1 MLMKP
6 IKQPNSKQPNKF
18 QAFANK
24 LGPLVYNGLIK
35 RGYTKRSTYDNVMSQ
50 LAFESTYGT
59 SPLALR
65 AHNYGGYGYNGKD
78 YNVYKDDAAFI
89 DAYLNDMAGKYKK
102 ALNADTVAD
111 YAKELKRI
119 GYFEAPLDQY
129 TKNLIGMQS
138 VRKAAAVHYGQPI
151 VQQKPALAAVQ
162 LPKNFVP
169 QETAQ
174 TIEESAQNAFKQPVL
189 PPVGRGPEP
198 EVEVPQEQSSP
209 FIFQHSIDLPP
220 IEQTMGAL
228 LNDQPLVNT
237 PGFKNGKDSEYYSYM
252 DKLAQRMSKEWN
264 MSEDEALTQML
275 NDNTY
280 NYKAFYDNNKKM
292 AIKSLSD
299 PSGTHFNDVGKTMYH
314 PTFSNESIYSGK
326 VSDYNPLGLIG
337 GQWVGYNKYIPSADQ
352 LNRYFNYNRTRSYMN
367 NNGDRG
373 VKIVMPKHKKVN
385 LPGYKGGKD
394 DESLRYFARG
404 AQNAG
409 LVGQDQSG
417 NNYNVDWDTVQRRGN
432 KIYAVVSNGKNKG
445 LSDIT
450 QATTNIGQYESPFI
464 LDDVLVTAPK
474 LQKSTSKQKEIDTS
488 NIQPR
493 MLQNTSSPT
502 YAKDQAKAK
511 TGDIDK
517 VVLGTLGLGL
527 APIAAQAAP
536 AALAPGGAFWS
547 NPMTQGI
554 AASSLGAQAV
564 NTASNAIMHKDWST
578 AMSDAIQNS
587 TGYRP
592 SEYITEFTNPG
603 TWLGMGGAKL
613 DISGNPIQQIKD
625 IYQLGKAAS
634 DYPVRYIQNKIN
646 LNKIGNKLIQRID
659 NTNLPNEI
667 INDASKQYSTESKD
681 VLYDTILNM
690 PNYSGTDGKFNTNYT
705 QAPKLSRPI
714 TDRQVQAFN
723 GDFDLIDKDGNINMR
738 AAVRL
743 NRKLKDNG
751 IFYKRKFNKDTII
764 DDFKKAYEMSKQF
777 PIPDDSTRKQFVEAS
792 VIGSLFGVNKHNN
805 INIDL
810 PKDDFK
816 YIFNNEFDN
825 NVIEAAFQENGLGI
839 INKSP
844 LERAVYLTRNADSDY
859 NSTIFKYPFLHY
871 PSKDGIK
878 PLNVSD
884 DIPLRQQ
891 LRDYIN
897 PYLRT
902 NGMDPIPLD
911 SDYNTASKILDD
923 RINQR
928 SRFLRGVMDYKGNV
942 RVKDE
947 YYHLLD
953 DNVNSEYGDNSVK
966 SRLEYAATHIPTVAT
981 NGGRVGLYEEFSNPK
996 NGASDK
1002 VNDGLYIS
1010 SSKNIADNFSAPR
1023 RFDPD
1028 DSAIFTLQI
1037 PTSHRDEP
1045 NLIKRLALSDFD
1057 VYNNNSQYGGGS
1069 IGVKNM
1075 YYDPFRLQTGKSLDS
1090 VLKQKAKEIGIPLV
1104 QRNEEIFDFDLN
1116 PELGYFTKGHYN
1128 QVKPLIDADNILKD
1142 KGINFRIL
1150 SDKFYNDKGLS
1161 VQNYKSRKAL
1171 AEDID
1176 YVNKLVDDLHY
1187 VDPFTKK
1194 TVRLESYDD
1203 SRFIGILNQFITSK
1217 DNSIRKFGFM
1227 IRDAILKKD
1236 FDKYEQLI
1244 SSKKMFDSIIN
1255 EKLKTLKTTYK
1266 VSDQIKR
1273 FKKDPAVLKQIMD
1286 EYGAIPRYQM
1296 DGFGEHDLFLNNGKT
1311 SAKSK
1316 IASEGYLLGKRGEK
1330 VVDVEDVQYIHK
1342 GISRRE
1348 IQQRNNGNI
1357 DRQDQTENLS
1367 MKNLRNV
1374 ILPVL
1379 GLGALKKKNKK

>member
-6 IKQPNSKQPNKF
+6 IKQPSSKQPNKF

-78 YNVYKDDAAFI
+78 YNVYKNDAAFI

-129 TKNLIGMQS
+129 TKNLAGMQS

-151 VQQKPALAAVQ
+151 VQQKPALMAVQ
-162 LPKNFVP
+162 QPKTFIP

-174 TIEESAQNAFKQPVL
+174 AIEESAQNAFKQPVL
-189 PPVGRGPEP
+189 PPVGRGPQP
-198 EVEVPQEQSSP
+198 QVEVPQQQGSP
-209 FIFQHSIDLPP
+209 FIFEHSIDLPP
-220 IEQTMGAL
+220 IEQTMGAV
-228 LNDQPLVNT
+228 LNDQP
-237 PGFKNGKDSEYYSYM
+237 M
-252 DKLAQRMSKEWN
+252 
-264 MSEDEALTQML
+264 
-275 NDNTY
+275 
-280 NYKAFYDNNKKM
+280 
-292 AIKSLSD
+292 
-299 PSGTHFNDVGKTMYH
+299 
-314 PTFSNESIYSGK
+314 
-326 VSDYNPLGLIG
+326 
-337 GQWVGYNKYIPSADQ
+337 
-352 LNRYFNYNRTRSYMN
+352 
-367 NNGDRG
+367 
-373 VKIVMPKHKKVN
+373 VN

-394 DESLRYFARG
+394 DESLRYFAKG
-404 AQNAG
+404 AKNAG
-409 LVGQDQSG
+409 FIGQDQSG

-450 QATTNIGQYESPFI
+450 QATTDVGQYESPFI
-464 LDDVLVTAPK
+464 LDDVLVTAPR
-474 LQKSTSKQKEIDTS
+474 LQKNTSKPKGIDTS
-488 NIQPR
+488 NVQPR

-517 VVLGTLGLGL
+517 VMLGTLGLGL

-536 AALAPGGAFWS
+536 AVLAPGGAFWS
-547 NPMTQGI
+547 SPITQGI

-564 NTASNAIMHKDWST
+564 NTASNVVMHKDWST

-603 TWLGMGGAKL
+603 AWLGMGGAKL
-613 DISGNPIQQIKD
+613 NISGNPIQQIKD
-625 IYQLGKAAS
+625 IYNLGKAAS
-634 DYPVRYIQNKIN
+634 NYTGRYVQNKIN
-646 LNKIGNKLIQRID
+646 LNKVGNKLMQNID
-659 NTNLPNEI
+659 NTTLPNEL

-681 VLYDTILNM
+681 ILDDTISNI
-690 PNYSGTDGKFNTNYT
+690 PNYSGSDGKFNTNYT

-723 GDFDLIDKDGNINMR
+723 GDFNLTDNNGNLNMR
-738 AAVRL
+738 ALVRL
-743 NRKLKDNG
+743 NKKLKDNG
-751 IFYKRKFNKDTII
+751 IFYKKQFNKDDIV

-792 VIGSLFGVNKHNN
+792 VLGSLFGQNKYNN
-805 INIDL
+805 RNISL
-810 PKDDFK
+810 PKIDFKDDFK
-816 YIFNNEFDN
+816 EIFKNEFND
-825 NVIEAAFQENGLGI
+825 NVIEAAFQQDGNGI

-844 LERAVYLTRNADSDY
+844 LERAVYLTRKAENDY
-859 NSTIFKYPFLHY
+859 NNTIFKYPYLHY

-891 LRDYIN
+891 LRDHIN

-902 NGMDPIPLD
+902 NGMEAIPLD
-911 SDYNTASKILDD
+911 SDYDTASKMLDD
-923 RINQR
+923 RIKQR
-928 SRFLRGVMDYKGNV
+928 SRFLRGVMDYNGNM
-942 RVKDE
+942 RVEDE
-947 YYHLLD
+947 HQQLLD
-953 DNVNSEYGDNSVK
+953 DNVKSEYGDNSVK
-966 SRLEYAATHIPTVAT
+966 SRLEYAATHIPPVAT
-981 NGGRVGLYEEFSNPK
+981 DGGRVGLYEEYMNPK
-996 NGASDK
+996 NGANSK

-1010 SSKNIADNFSAPR
+1010 SSKHIADNFSAPR
-1023 RFDPD
+1023 GSDPD

-1037 PTSHRDEP
+1037 PTGHRDEP
-1045 NLIKRLALSDFD
+1045 NLIKRLVLSDFD
-1057 VYNNNSQYGGGS
+1057 VYNNYGINKGGS

-1090 VLKQKAKEIGIPLV
+1090 ILKQKAQEAGIPLV
-1104 QRNEEIFDFDLN
+1104 ERNEEIFDFDLN
-1116 PELGYFTKGHYN
+1116 PELGYFTEGHYN

-1194 TVRLESYDD
+1194 TVRLESYNDP
-1203 SRFIGILNQFITSK
+1203 RFIGILNQFITSK
-1217 DNSIRKFGFM
+1217 DNNIRKFGFM
-1227 IRDAILKKD
+1227 IRDAVLKKD

-1330 VVDVEDVQYIHK
+1330 VVDVEDAQYIHK

>member
-6 IKQPNSKQPNKF
+6 IKQPSSKQPNKF

-24 LGPLVYNGLIK
+24 LGPLVYNGLVK

-78 YNVYKDDAAFI
+78 YNVYKNDAAFI

-111 YAKELKRI
+111 YAKELKRV

-151 VQQKPALAAVQ
+151 VQHKPALMAVQ
-162 LPKNFVP
+162 LPKSFVP
-169 QETAQ
+169 QKTAQ
-174 TIEESAQNAFKQPVL
+174 TMEESAQNEFKQPVL

-198 EVEVPQEQSSP
+198 EIEVPQEQASP

-299 PSGTHFNDVGKTMYH
+299 PSGTHFNDVGKTMYR

-337 GQWVGYNKYIPSADQ
+337 GQWVGDNKYIPSADQ

-373 VKIVMPKHKKVN
+373 VKIVMPKHKKVSI
-385 LPGYKGGKD
+385 PGYKGGKD
-394 DESLRYFARG
+394 DESLRYFAKG
-404 AQNAG
+404 AKNAG
-409 LVGQDQSG
+409 FVGQDQSG

-450 QATTNIGQYESPFI
+450 QATTDVGQYESPFI
-464 LDDVLVTAPK
+464 LDDVLVTAPR
-474 LQKSTSKQKEIDTS
+474 LQKNTSKPKGIDTS
-488 NIQPR
+488 NVQPR

-517 VVLGTLGLGL
+517 VMLSTLGLSL

-564 NTASNAIMHKDWST
+564 NTASNAVMHKDWST

-603 TWLGMGGAKL
+603 AWLGMNGAKL

-634 DYPVRYIQNKIN
+634 GYPVRYIQNKIN

-681 VLYDTILNM
+681 VLDDTILNM
-690 PNYSGTDGKFNTNYT
+690 PNYSGTDGKFNTSYT
-705 QAPKLSRPI
+705 QVPKLSRPI

-723 GDFDLIDKDGNINMR
+723 GDFNLINKDGSINMR

-751 IFYKRKFNKDTII
+751 IFYKRKFNKDAII

-777 PIPDDSTRKQFVEAS
+777 PIPDGSTRKQFVEAS
-792 VIGSLFGVNKHNN
+792 VLGSLFGVNKHNN
-805 INIDL
+805 ININL

-844 LERAVYLTRNADSDY
+844 LERAVYLTKNADSDY
-859 NSTIFKYPFLHY
+859 NSTIFKRPFLHY

-891 LRDYIN
+891 LRDHIN

-902 NGMDPIPLD
+902 NGMEAIPLD
-911 SDYNTASKILDD
+911 SDYDTASKILDD
-923 RINQR
+923 RIKQR
-928 SRFLRGVMDYKGNV
+928 SRFLRGVIDYKGNR
-942 RVKDE
+942 RVSN
-947 YYHLLD
+947 HSLQNID
-953 DNVNSEYGDNSVK
+953 DAVNSQYGNNDLN
-966 SRLEYAATHIPTVAT
+966 SRLEYSATHIPPVLT
-981 NGGRVGLYEEFSNPK
+981 NGGRAGLYELFRPPK
-996 NGASDK
+996 NGASSK

-1023 RFDPD
+1023 TGDPD

-1037 PTSHRDEP
+1037 PTGHRDDP

-1057 VYNNNSQYGGGS
+1057 TYNNTGSVNGGT

-1090 VLKQKAKEIGIPLV
+1090 VLKQKAQEAGIPLV
-1104 QRNEEIFDFDLN
+1104 ERNEEMFDFNLN
-1116 PELGYFTKGHYN
+1116 PELGYFTKDHYD

-1176 YVNKLVDDLHY
+1176 YVNKLVDDLHLI
-1187 VDPFTKK
+1187 DPFTKK
-1194 TVRLESYDD
+1194 TVRLENYNDP
-1203 SRFIGILNQFITSK
+1203 RFIGILNQFITSK

-1227 IRDAILKKD
+1227 IRDAVLKKD

-1244 SSKKMFDSIIN
+1244 SSKKMFDSVIN
-1255 EKLKTLKTTYK
+1255 EKLGTLKTTYK
-1266 VSDQIKR
+1266 VSDKFKR
-1273 FKKDPAVLKQIMD
+1273 FKNDPAVLKQIMD
-1286 EYGAIPRYQM
+1286 QYGAIPRYQM

-1311 SAKSK
+1311 SAKSN
-1316 IASEGYLLGKRGEK
+1316 IASEGYLLGKRGQK
-1330 VVDVEDVQYIHK
+1330 VVDVEDVQHIHK
-1342 GISRRE
+1342 GVSRKQ

>member
-6 IKQPNSKQPNKF
+6 IKQPSSKQPNKF

-24 LGPLVYNGLIK
+24 LGPLVYNGLVK

-78 YNVYKDDAAFI
+78 YNVYKNDAAFI

-151 VQQKPALAAVQ
+151 IQQKPALMAVQ
-162 LPKNFVP
+162 PPKDFVP
-169 QETAQ
+169 QETAKA
-174 TIEESAQNAFKQPVL
+174 IEERAQNAFKQPVL

-198 EVEVPQEQSSP
+198 EIEVPQEQASP

-220 IEQTMGAL
+220 IEQTMGAV
-228 LNDQPLVNT
+228 LNDQP
-237 PGFKNGKDSEYYSYM
+237 M
-252 DKLAQRMSKEWN
+252 
-264 MSEDEALTQML
+264 
-275 NDNTY
+275 
-280 NYKAFYDNNKKM
+280 
-292 AIKSLSD
+292 
-299 PSGTHFNDVGKTMYH
+299 
-314 PTFSNESIYSGK
+314 
-326 VSDYNPLGLIG
+326 
-337 GQWVGYNKYIPSADQ
+337 
-352 LNRYFNYNRTRSYMN
+352 
-367 NNGDRG
+367 
-373 VKIVMPKHKKVN
+373 VN

-394 DESLRYFARG
+394 DESLRYFAKG
-404 AQNAG
+404 AKNAG
-409 LVGQDQSG
+409 FVGQDQSG

-464 LDDVLVTAPK
+464 LDDVLVTAPR
-474 LQKSTSKQKEIDTS
+474 LQKNTSKPKVIDTS
-488 NIQPR
+488 NVQPR
-493 MLQNTSSPT
+493 MLWNTSSPT

-517 VVLGTLGLGL
+517 VMLGTLGLGL

-564 NTASNAIMHKDWST
+564 NTASNVVMHKDWST

-603 TWLGMGGAKL
+603 AWLGMGGAKL

-625 IYQLGKAAS
+625 IYQLGKAVS

-681 VLYDTILNM
+681 VLDDTILNM

-723 GDFDLIDKDGNINMR
+723 GDFDLIDKDGNINKR
-738 AAVRL
+738 AAARL

-751 IFYKRKFNKDTII
+751 FYINEGGFISDI
-764 DDFKKAYEMSKQF
+764 KADLKNIYNASKQF
-777 PIPDDSTRKQFVEAS
+777 PIPDGSTRKQFVEAS
-792 VIGSLFGVNKHNN
+792 LLNRLIFVNDKGELKRLDKDSFKKIFG
-805 INIDL
+805 
-810 PKDDFK
+810 
-816 YIFNNEFDN
+816 NEFSDD
-825 NVIEAAFQENGLGI
+825 VLDAAEIENGVGI
-839 INKSP
+839 INQSP
-844 LERAVYLTRNADSDY
+844 LKRGIYLASQAGSDDY
-859 NSTIFKYPFLHY
+859 NNTIFKYPYLHY
-871 PSKDGIK
+871 PSKDVIK

-891 LRDYIN
+891 LRDHIN

-902 NGMDPIPLD
+902 NGMEAIPLD
-911 SDYNTASKILDD
+911 SDYDTASKMLDD
-923 RINQR
+923 RIKQR
-928 SRFLRGVMDYKGNV
+928 SRFLRGVIDYNGNR
-942 RVKDE
+942 RVSN
-947 YYHLLD
+947 HSLQNID
-953 DNVNSEYGDNSVK
+953 DAVNSQYGNNDLN
-966 SRLEYAATHIPTVAT
+966 SRLEYSATHIPPVLT
-981 NGGRVGLYEEFSNPK
+981 NGGRAGLYELFRPPK
-996 NGASDK
+996 NGAFSK

-1010 SSKNIADNFSAPR
+1010 SSKKIADNFSAPR
-1023 RFDPD
+1023 IGDPD

-1057 VYNNNSQYGGGS
+1057 TYNNTGSVDGGT

-1075 YYDPFRLQTGKSLDS
+1075 YYDPFRLQTGKSLGS
-1090 VLKQKAKEIGIPLV
+1090 IMKQKAKEAGIPLV
-1104 QRNEEIFDFDLN
+1104 EKNDHSFTFDLN
-1116 PELGYFTKGHYN
+1116 PELGYFNKDHYE
-1128 QVKPLIDADNILKD
+1128 QIKPLIDADNILKE
-1142 KGINFRIL
+1142 KGINFKIL
-1150 SDKFYNDKGLS
+1150 SDKFYNENGLKI
-1161 VQNYKSRKAL
+1161 QNYYNRRKLSEMINQINMFSRDEIIEDHFKSVSKREGWL
-1171 AEDID
+1171 GD
-1176 YVNKLVDDLHY
+1176 YEINELVNK
-1187 VDPFTKK
+1187 
-1194 TVRLESYDD
+1194 
-1203 SRFIGILNQFITSK
+1203 FIFSK
-1217 DNSIRKFGFM
+1217 DNNIRRFGYAM
-1227 IRDAILKKD
+1227 RDAIRKKD
-1236 FDKYEQLI
+1236 LDKYKQLI
-1244 SSKKMFDSIIN
+1244 SSKKMFDSVIKEN
-1255 EKLKTLKTTYK
+1255 MPSLKNTYSISK
-1266 VSDQIKR
+1266 Q
-1273 FKKDPAVLKQIMD
+1273 FKEFGKNPTVLKQILD

-1296 DGFGEHDLFLNNGKT
+1296 DGFGEHDLFLNNGKKH
-1311 SAKSK
+1311 AKST

-1330 VVDVEDVQYIHK
+1330 VVDVEDVQHIHK

-1357 DRQDQTENLS
+1357 DRQEQTENLS

-1379 GLGALKKKNKK
+1379 GLGALKKKNKR

>member
-6 IKQPNSKQPNKF
+6 IKQPSSKQPNKF

-78 YNVYKDDAAFI
+78 YNVYKNDAAFI

-129 TKNLIGMQS
+129 TKNLAGMQS

-151 VQQKPALAAVQ
+151 VQQKPALMAVQ
-162 LPKNFVP
+162 QPKTFIP

-174 TIEESAQNAFKQPVL
+174 AIEESAQNAFKQPVL
-189 PPVGRGPEP
+189 PPVGRGPQP
-198 EVEVPQEQSSP
+198 QVEVPQQQGSP
-209 FIFQHSIDLPP
+209 FIFEHSIDLPP
-220 IEQTMGAL
+220 IEQTMGAV
-228 LNDQPLVNT
+228 LNDQP
-237 PGFKNGKDSEYYSYM
+237 M
-252 DKLAQRMSKEWN
+252 
-264 MSEDEALTQML
+264 
-275 NDNTY
+275 
-280 NYKAFYDNNKKM
+280 
-292 AIKSLSD
+292 
-299 PSGTHFNDVGKTMYH
+299 
-314 PTFSNESIYSGK
+314 
-326 VSDYNPLGLIG
+326 
-337 GQWVGYNKYIPSADQ
+337 
-352 LNRYFNYNRTRSYMN
+352 
-367 NNGDRG
+367 
-373 VKIVMPKHKKVN
+373 VN

-394 DESLRYFARG
+394 DESLRYFAKG
-404 AQNAG
+404 AKNAG
-409 LVGQDQSG
+409 FIGQDQSG
-417 NNYNVDWDTVQRRGN
+417 NNYNIDWDTVQRRGN

-450 QATTNIGQYESPFI
+450 QATTDVGQYESPFI
-464 LDDVLVTAPK
+464 LDDVLVTAPR
-474 LQKSTSKQKEIDTS
+474 LQKNTSKPKGIDTS
-488 NIQPR
+488 NVQPR

-502 YAKDQAKAK
+502 YVKDQAKAK

-517 VVLGTLGLGL
+517 VMLGTLGLGI

-547 NPMTQGI
+547 SPITQGI

-564 NTASNAIMHKDWST
+564 NTASNAVMHKDWST

-603 TWLGMGGAKL
+603 AWLGMGGAKL
-613 DISGNPIQQIKD
+613 NISGNPIQQIKD
-625 IYQLGKAAS
+625 IYNLGKAAS
-634 DYPVRYIQNKIN
+634 NYTGRYVQNKIN
-646 LNKIGNKLIQRID
+646 LNKVGNKLMQNID
-659 NTNLPNEI
+659 NTTLPNEL

-681 VLYDTILNM
+681 ILDDTISNI
-690 PNYSGTDGKFNTNYT
+690 PNYSGSDGKFNTNYT

-723 GDFDLIDKDGNINMR
+723 GDFNLTDNNGNLNMR
-738 AAVRL
+738 ALVRL
-743 NRKLKDNG
+743 NKKLKDNG
-751 IFYKRKFNKDTII
+751 IFYKKQFNKDDIV

-792 VIGSLFGVNKHNN
+792 ILGSLFGENKYNARN
-805 INIDL
+805 IALPKIDF
-810 PKDDFK
+810 KDDFK
-816 YIFNNEFDN
+816 EIFKNEFND
-825 NVIEAAFQENGLGI
+825 NVIEAAFQQDGDGI

-844 LERAVYLTRNADSDY
+844 LERAVYLTRHANNDY
-859 NSTIFKYPFLHY
+859 NNTIFKYPYLHY
-871 PSKDGIK
+871 PSKDGVK
-878 PLNVSD
+878 PLIVSD
-884 DIPLRQQ
+884 NIPLRKQ
-891 LRDYIN
+891 LRDHIN

-902 NGMDPIPLD
+902 NGMEAIPLD
-911 SDYNTASKILDD
+911 SDYDTASKMLDD

-928 SRFLRGVMDYKGNV
+928 SRFLRGVIDYKGNA
-942 RVKDE
+942 RVGDE
-947 YYHLLD
+947 YQQLLD
-953 DNVNSEYGDNSVK
+953 DKVISQYGDNDVK
-966 SRLEYAATHIPTVAT
+966 SRLEYAATHIPPVAT
-981 NGGRVGLYEEFSNPK
+981 NGGRVGLYEEYMNPK
-996 NGASDK
+996 NGANSK

-1010 SSKNIADNFSAPR
+1010 SSKHIADNFSAPR
-1023 RFDPD
+1023 GSDPD

-1037 PTSHRDEP
+1037 PTGHRDEH

-1057 VYNNNSQYGGGS
+1057 VYNNYNMNKGGS

-1090 VLKQKAKEIGIPLV
+1090 VLKQKAQEAGIPLV
-1104 QRNEEIFDFDLN
+1104 ERNEEMFDFDLN
-1116 PELGYFTKGHYN
+1116 PELGYFTKDHYD

-1187 VDPFTKK
+1187 VDPFTKE
-1194 TVRLESYDD
+1194 TVRLESYNDP
-1203 SRFIGILNQFITSK
+1203 RFIGILNQFITSK

-1227 IRDAILKKD
+1227 IRDAVLKKD

-1255 EKLKTLKTTYK
+1255 EKLGTLKTTYK
-1266 VSDQIKR
+1266 VSDKFKR
-1273 FKKDPAVLKQIMD
+1273 LKNDPAVLKQIMD
-1286 EYGAIPRYQM
+1286 QYGAIPRYQM

-1311 SAKSK
+1311 SAKSN
-1316 IASEGYLLGKRGEK
+1316 IASEGYLLGKRGQK
-1330 VVDVEDVQYIHK
+1330 VVDVEDVQHIHK
-1342 GISRRE
+1342 GVSRKQ

>member
-6 IKQPNSKQPNKF
+6 IKQQSSKQPNKF

-151 VQQKPALAAVQ
+151 VQQKPVLMDVQ
-162 LPKNFVP
+162 LPKTFVP

-174 TIEESAQNAFKQPVL
+174 TMEESYQNAFKQPVL

-198 EVEVPQEQSSP
+198 EIEVPQEQASP

-220 IEQTMGAL
+220 IEQTMGAI
-228 LNDQPLVNT
+228 LNDQP
-237 PGFKNGKDSEYYSYM
+237 M
-252 DKLAQRMSKEWN
+252 
-264 MSEDEALTQML
+264 
-275 NDNTY
+275 
-280 NYKAFYDNNKKM
+280 
-292 AIKSLSD
+292 
-299 PSGTHFNDVGKTMYH
+299 
-314 PTFSNESIYSGK
+314 
-326 VSDYNPLGLIG
+326 
-337 GQWVGYNKYIPSADQ
+337 
-352 LNRYFNYNRTRSYMN
+352 
-367 NNGDRG
+367 
-373 VKIVMPKHKKVN
+373 VN

-394 DESLRYFARG
+394 DESLRYFAKG
-404 AQNAG
+404 AKNAG
-409 LVGQDQSG
+409 FIGQDQSG

-450 QATTNIGQYESPFI
+450 QAATNIGQYESPFI

-488 NIQPR
+488 NVQPR

-511 TGDIDK
+511 AGDIDK
-517 VVLGTLGLGL
+517 VMLGTLGLGI

-536 AALAPGGAFWS
+536 AALAPGGSFWS

-564 NTASNAIMHKDWST
+564 NTASNAVMHKDWST

-603 TWLGMGGAKL
+603 AWLGMGGAKL

-681 VLYDTILNM
+681 VLDDTILNM
-690 PNYSGTDGKFNTNYT
+690 PNYSGTDGKFNTSYT

-723 GDFDLIDKDGNINMR
+723 GDFNLINKDGSINMR

-792 VIGSLFGVNKHNN
+792 VLGSLFGVNKHNN
-805 INIDL
+805 ININL

-859 NSTIFKYPFLHY
+859 NSTIFKRPFLHY

-891 LRDYIN
+891 LRDHIN

-902 NGMDPIPLD
+902 NGMEAIPLD
-911 SDYNTASKILDD
+911 SDYDTASKMLDD
-923 RINQR
+923 RIKQR
-928 SRFLRGVMDYKGNV
+928 SRFLRGVIDYNGNR
-942 RVKDE
+942 RVSN
-947 YYHLLD
+947 HSLQNID
-953 DNVNSEYGDNSVK
+953 DAINSKYGNNDLN
-966 SRLEYAATHIPTVAT
+966 SRLEYAATHIPPVLT
-981 NGGRVGLYEEFSNPK
+981 NGGRVGLYELFRPPK
-996 NGASDK
+996 NGASSK

-1010 SSKNIADNFSAPR
+1010 SSKKIADNFSAPR
-1023 RFDPD
+1023 TGDPD

-1037 PTSHRDEP
+1037 PTGHRGDP

-1057 VYNNNSQYGGGS
+1057 TYNNTGSVDGGT

-1075 YYDPFRLQTGKSLDS
+1075 YYDPFRLQTGKSLGS
-1090 VLKQKAKEIGIPLV
+1090 IVKQKAKEAGIPIV
-1104 QRNEEIFDFDLN
+1104 EKNDHSFNFNLN
-1116 PELGYFTKGHYN
+1116 PELGYFDKDHYE
-1128 QVKPLIDADNILKD
+1128 QVKQLIDADNLLKE
-1142 KGINFRIL
+1142 KGINFKIL
-1150 SDKFYNDKGLS
+1150 SDRFYNENGLK
-1161 VQNYKSRKAL
+1161 VQNYYNRRKL
-1171 AEDID
+1171 SETIN
-1176 YVNKLVDDLHY
+1176 YINRLSSNELVEENFESLIKGRDSFGGD
-1187 VDPFTKK
+1187 FT
-1194 TVRLESYDD
+1194 RN
-1203 SRFIGILNQFITSK
+1203 ILSQLVSSK
-1217 DNSIRKFGFM
+1217 DNNIRRFGYAM
-1227 IRDAILKKD
+1227 RDAIRKKD
-1236 FDKYEQLI
+1236 LDKYKQLI
-1244 SSKKMFDSIIN
+1244 SSKKMFDSVIKEN
-1255 EKLKTLKTTYK
+1255 MPSLKNTYSISK
-1266 VSDQIKR
+1266 Q
-1273 FKKDPAVLKQIMD
+1273 FKEFGKNPTVLKQILD

-1296 DGFGEHDLFLNNGKT
+1296 DGFGEHDLFLNNGKKH
-1311 SAKSK
+1311 AKST

-1330 VVDVEDVQYIHK
+1330 VVDVEDVQHIHK

-1367 MKNLRNV
+1367 MKNLRNI

>member
-6 IKQPNSKQPNKF
+6 IKQPSSKQPNKF

-78 YNVYKDDAAFI
+78 YNVYKNDAAFI

-151 VQQKPALAAVQ
+151 IQQKPTLMAVQ
-162 LPKNFVP
+162 LPKSFVP

-189 PPVGRGPEP
+189 PPVGRGPQP
-198 EVEVPQEQSSP
+198 QVEVPQQQGSP
-209 FIFQHSIDLPP
+209 FIFEHSIDLPP
-220 IEQTMGAL
+220 IEQTMGAV
-228 LNDQPLVNT
+228 LNDQP
-237 PGFKNGKDSEYYSYM
+237 M
-252 DKLAQRMSKEWN
+252 
-264 MSEDEALTQML
+264 
-275 NDNTY
+275 
-280 NYKAFYDNNKKM
+280 
-292 AIKSLSD
+292 
-299 PSGTHFNDVGKTMYH
+299 
-314 PTFSNESIYSGK
+314 
-326 VSDYNPLGLIG
+326 
-337 GQWVGYNKYIPSADQ
+337 
-352 LNRYFNYNRTRSYMN
+352 
-367 NNGDRG
+367 
-373 VKIVMPKHKKVN
+373 VN

-394 DESLRYFARG
+394 DESLRYFAKG
-404 AQNAG
+404 AKNAG
-409 LVGQDQSG
+409 FIGQDQSG

-450 QATTNIGQYESPFI
+450 QATTDVGQYESPFI
-464 LDDVLVTAPK
+464 LDDVLVTAPR
-474 LQKSTSKQKEIDTS
+474 LQKNTSKPKGIDTS
-488 NIQPR
+488 NVQPR

-517 VVLGTLGLGL
+517 VMLGTLGLGI

-536 AALAPGGAFWS
+536 AALAPGGVFWS
-547 NPMTQGI
+547 NPMAQGI

-564 NTASNAIMHKDWST
+564 NTASNAVMHKDWST

-603 TWLGMGGAKL
+603 AWLGMGGAKL

-634 DYPVRYIQNKIN
+634 GYPVRYIQNKIN

-681 VLYDTILNM
+681 VLDDTILNM
-690 PNYSGTDGKFNTNYT
+690 PNYSGTDGKFNTSYT
-705 QAPKLSRPI
+705 QVPKLSRPI

-723 GDFDLIDKDGNINMR
+723 GDFNLINKDGSINMR

-792 VIGSLFGVNKHNN
+792 VLGSLFGVNKHNN
-805 INIDL
+805 INVNL

-859 NSTIFKYPFLHY
+859 NSTIFKRPFLHY

-891 LRDYIN
+891 LRDHIN

-902 NGMDPIPLD
+902 NGMEAIPLD
-911 SDYNTASKILDD
+911 SDYDTASKILDD
-923 RINQR
+923 RIKQR
-928 SRFLRGVMDYKGNV
+928 SRFLRGVIDYKGNH
-942 RVKDE
+942 RVSN
-947 YYHLLD
+947 HSLQNID
-953 DNVNSEYGDNSVK
+953 DAVNSQYGNNDLN
-966 SRLEYAATHIPTVAT
+966 SRLEYSATHIPPVLT
-981 NGGRVGLYEEFSNPK
+981 NGGRVGLYELFRPPK
-996 NGASDK
+996 NGASSK

-1023 RFDPD
+1023 TGDPD

-1037 PTSHRDEP
+1037 PTGHRDDP

-1057 VYNNNSQYGGGS
+1057 TYYNTGSVDGGT

-1090 VLKQKAKEIGIPLV
+1090 VLKQKAQEAGIPLV
-1104 QRNEEIFDFDLN
+1104 ERNEEIFDFNLN
-1116 PELGYFTKGHYN
+1116 PELGYFTKGHYD

-1187 VDPFTKK
+1187 VDPFTKE
-1194 TVRLESYDD
+1194 TVRLESYNDP
-1203 SRFIGILNQFITSK
+1203 RFIGILNQFITSK

-1227 IRDAILKKD
+1227 IRDAVLKKD

-1255 EKLKTLKTTYK
+1255 EKLGTLKTTYK
-1266 VSDQIKR
+1266 VSDKFKR
-1273 FKKDPAVLKQIMD
+1273 FKNDPAVLKQIMD
-1286 EYGAIPRYQM
+1286 QYGAIPRYQM

-1311 SAKSK
+1311 SAKSN
-1316 IASEGYLLGKRGEK
+1316 IASEGYLLGKRGQK
-1330 VVDVEDVQYIHK
+1330 VVDVEDVQHIHK
-1342 GISRRE
+1342 GVSRKQ

-1357 DRQDQTENLS
+1357 DRQEQTENLS

>member
-6 IKQPNSKQPNKF
+6 IKQLSSKQPNKF

-24 LGPLVYNGLIK
+24 LGPLVYNGLVK

-78 YNVYKDDAAFI
+78 YNVYKNDAAFI

-151 VQQKPALAAVQ
+151 VQQKPALMAVQ
-162 LPKNFVP
+162 LPKTFVP

-198 EVEVPQEQSSP
+198 EIEVPQEQTSP

-220 IEQTMGAL
+220 IEQAMGAL
-228 LNDQPLVNT
+228 LNDQP
-237 PGFKNGKDSEYYSYM
+237 M
-252 DKLAQRMSKEWN
+252 
-264 MSEDEALTQML
+264 
-275 NDNTY
+275 
-280 NYKAFYDNNKKM
+280 
-292 AIKSLSD
+292 
-299 PSGTHFNDVGKTMYH
+299 
-314 PTFSNESIYSGK
+314 
-326 VSDYNPLGLIG
+326 
-337 GQWVGYNKYIPSADQ
+337 
-352 LNRYFNYNRTRSYMN
+352 
-367 NNGDRG
+367 
-373 VKIVMPKHKKVN
+373 VN

-394 DESLRYFARG
+394 DESLRYFAKG
-404 AQNAG
+404 AKNAG
-409 LVGQDQSG
+409 FVGQDQSG

-450 QATTNIGQYESPFI
+450 QATTDVGQYESPFI
-464 LDDVLVTAPK
+464 LDDVLVTAPR
-474 LQKSTSKQKEIDTS
+474 LQKNTSKPKGIDTS
-488 NIQPR
+488 NVQPR

-517 VVLGTLGLGL
+517 VMLGTLGLGI

-554 AASSLGAQAV
+554 AASSLGAQTV
-564 NTASNAIMHKDWST
+564 NTASNAVMHKDWST

-603 TWLGMGGAKL
+603 AWLGMGGAKL
-613 DISGNPIQQIKD
+613 NISGNPIQQVKD
-625 IYQLGKAAS
+625 IYQLGKVAS

-681 VLYDTILNM
+681 VLDDTILNM

-723 GDFDLIDKDGNINMR
+723 GDFNLIDNNGNLNMR
-738 AAVRL
+738 ALVRL
-743 NRKLKDNG
+743 NKKLKDNG
-751 IFYKRKFNKDTII
+751 IFYKKQFNKDDIV

-777 PIPDDSTRKQFVEAS
+777 PIPDESTRKQFVEAS
-792 VIGSLFGVNKHNN
+792 VLGSLFGQNKYNN
-805 INIDL
+805 RNISL
-810 PKDDFK
+810 PKIDFKDDFK
-816 YIFNNEFDN
+816 EIFKNEFND
-825 NVIEAAFQENGLGI
+825 NVIEAAFQQDGNGI

-844 LERAVYLTRNADSDY
+844 LERAVYLIRKAENDY
-859 NSTIFKYPFLHY
+859 NNTIFKYPYLHY

-878 PLNVSD
+878 PLNISD

-891 LRDYIN
+891 LRDHIN

-928 SRFLRGVMDYKGNV
+928 SRFLRGVMDYKGNA

-1045 NLIKRLALSDFD
+1045 NLIKRLTLSDFD

-1104 QRNEEIFDFDLN
+1104 QRNEEIFDFYLN
-1116 PELGYFTKGHYN
+1116 PELGYFIEGHYN

-1194 TVRLESYDD
+1194 TVRLESYNDP
-1203 SRFIGILNQFITSK
+1203 RFIGILNQFITSK

-1342 GISRRE
+1342 GINRRE

>member
-6 IKQPNSKQPNKF
+6 IKQPSSKQPNKF

-24 LGPLVYNGLIK
+24 LGPLVYNGLVK

-78 YNVYKDDAAFI
+78 YNVYKNDAAFI

-151 VQQKPALAAVQ
+151 VQQKPALMAVQ
-162 LPKNFVP
+162 LPKTFVP

-198 EVEVPQEQSSP
+198 EIEVPQEQTSP

-220 IEQTMGAL
+220 IEQAMGAL
-228 LNDQPLVNT
+228 LNDQP
-237 PGFKNGKDSEYYSYM
+237 
-252 DKLAQRMSKEWN
+252 
-264 MSEDEALTQML
+264 
-275 NDNTY
+275 
-280 NYKAFYDNNKKM
+280 
-292 AIKSLSD
+292 I
-299 PSGTHFNDVGKTMYH
+299 
-314 PTFSNESIYSGK
+314 
-326 VSDYNPLGLIG
+326 
-337 GQWVGYNKYIPSADQ
+337 
-352 LNRYFNYNRTRSYMN
+352 
-367 NNGDRG
+367 
-373 VKIVMPKHKKVN
+373 VN

-394 DESLRYFARG
+394 DESLRYFAKG
-404 AQNAG
+404 AKNAG
-409 LVGQDQSG
+409 FVGQDQSG

-450 QATTNIGQYESPFI
+450 QATTDVGQYESPFI
-464 LDDVLVTAPK
+464 LDDVLVTAPR
-474 LQKSTSKQKEIDTS
+474 LQKNTSKPKRIDTS
-488 NIQPR
+488 NVQPR

-517 VVLGTLGLGL
+517 VMLGTLGLGI

-564 NTASNAIMHKDWST
+564 NTASNAVMHKDWST

-603 TWLGMGGAKL
+603 AWLGMGGAKL
-613 DISGNPIQQIKD
+613 NISGNPIQQVKD
-625 IYQLGKAAS
+625 IYQLGKVAS

-681 VLYDTILNM
+681 VLDDTILNM

-723 GDFDLIDKDGNINMR
+723 GDFNLTDNNGNLNMR
-738 AAVRL
+738 ALVRL
-743 NRKLKDNG
+743 NKKLKDNG
-751 IFYKRKFNKDTII
+751 IFYKKQFNKDDIV

-777 PIPDDSTRKQFVEAS
+777 PIPDESTRKQFVEAS
-792 VIGSLFGVNKHNN
+792 VLGSLFGQNKYNN
-805 INIDL
+805 RNISL
-810 PKDDFK
+810 PKIDFKDDFK
-816 YIFNNEFDN
+816 EIFKNEFND
-825 NVIEAAFQENGLGI
+825 NVIEAAFQQDGNGI

-844 LERAVYLTRNADSDY
+844 LERAVYLIRKAENDY
-859 NSTIFKYPFLHY
+859 NNTIFKYPYLHY

-891 LRDYIN
+891 LRDHIN

-923 RINQR
+923 MINQR

-1116 PELGYFTKGHYN
+1116 PELGYFTENHYN

-1187 VDPFTKK
+1187 IDPFTKK
-1194 TVRLESYDD
+1194 TVRLESYNDP
-1203 SRFIGILNQFITSK
+1203 RFIGILNQFITSK

-1273 FKKDPAVLKQIMD
+1273 FKKDPTVLKQIMD

>member
-6 IKQPNSKQPNKF
+6 IKQPSSKQPNKF

-78 YNVYKDDAAFI
+78 YNVYKNDAAFI

-129 TKNLIGMQS
+129 TKNLTGMQS

-151 VQQKPALAAVQ
+151 VQQKPALMSVQ
-162 LPKNFVP
+162 QPKTFIP

-174 TIEESAQNAFKQPVL
+174 AIEESAQNAFKQPVL

-198 EVEVPQEQSSP
+198 EIEVPQEQASP

-228 LNDQPLVNT
+228 LNDQPLVN
-237 PGFKNGKDSEYYSYM
+237 
-252 DKLAQRMSKEWN
+252 
-264 MSEDEALTQML
+264 
-275 NDNTY
+275 
-280 NYKAFYDNNKKM
+280 
-292 AIKSLSD
+292 
-299 PSGTHFNDVGKTMYH
+299 
-314 PTFSNESIYSGK
+314 
-326 VSDYNPLGLIG
+326 
-337 GQWVGYNKYIPSADQ
+337 
-352 LNRYFNYNRTRSYMN
+352 
-367 NNGDRG
+367 
-373 VKIVMPKHKKVN
+373 

-394 DESLRYFARG
+394 DESLRYFAKG
-404 AQNAG
+404 AKNAG
-409 LVGQDQSG
+409 FVGQDQSG

-432 KIYAVVSNGKNKG
+432 KIYAVVSDGKNKG

-450 QATTNIGQYESPFI
+450 QATTDVGQYESPFI
-464 LDDVLVTAPK
+464 LDDVLVTAPR
-474 LQKSTSKQKEIDTS
+474 LQKNTSKPKGIDTS
-488 NIQPR
+488 NVQPR

-517 VVLGTLGLGL
+517 VMLSTLGLSL

-564 NTASNAIMHKDWST
+564 NTASNAVMHKDWST

-592 SEYITEFTNPG
+592 SEYLTEFTNPG
-603 TWLGMGGAKL
+603 AWLGMGGAKL
-613 DISGNPIQQIKD
+613 NISGNPIQQIKD
-625 IYQLGKAAS
+625 IYNLGKAAS
-634 DYPVRYIQNKIN
+634 NYTGKYVQNKIN
-646 LNKIGNKLIQRID
+646 LNKVGNKLMQNID
-659 NTNLPNEI
+659 NTTLPNEF

-681 VLYDTILNM
+681 VLDNAILNT
-690 PNYSGTDGKFNTNYT
+690 PNYSGSDGKFNTNYT

-723 GDFDLIDKDGNINMR
+723 GDFNLTDNNGNLNMR
-738 AAVRL
+738 ALVRL
-743 NRKLKDNG
+743 NKKLKDNG
-751 IFYKRKFNKDTII
+751 IFYKKQFNKDDIV

-792 VIGSLFGVNKHNN
+792 VLGSLFGENKYNVQN
-805 INIDL
+805 VVL
-810 PKDDFK
+810 PKLDFK
-816 YIFNNEFDN
+816 DNFKEIFNNEFND
-825 NVIEAAFQENGLGI
+825 NVIEAAFQQSGDGI

-844 LERAVYLTRNADSDY
+844 LERAVYLTRHADNDY
-859 NSTIFKYPFLHY
+859 NNTIFKYPYLHY
-871 PSKDGIK
+871 PSKDGVK
-878 PLNVSD
+878 PLNISD
-884 DIPLRQQ
+884 DIPLRKQ
-891 LRDYIN
+891 LRDHIN

-902 NGMDPIPLD
+902 NGMEAIPLD
-911 SDYNTASKILDD
+911 SDYDTASKMLDD

-928 SRFLRGVMDYKGNV
+928 SRFLRGVIDYKGNA
-942 RVKDE
+942 RVGDK
-947 YYHLLD
+947 YQQLLD
-953 DNVNSEYGDNSVK
+953 DRVISQYGDNDVK
-966 SRLEYAATHIPTVAT
+966 SRLEYAATHIPPIAT
-981 NGGRVGLYEEFSNPK
+981 NGGRVGLYEEYMIPK
-996 NGASDK
+996 NGANSK
-1002 VNDGLYIS
+1002 INDGLYIS
-1010 SSKNIADNFSAPR
+1010 SSKHIADNFSAPR
-1023 RFDPD
+1023 RSDPD

-1037 PTSHRDEP
+1037 PTGHRDES

-1057 VYNNNSQYGGGS
+1057 VYNNGDIRKGGS

-1090 VLKQKAKEIGIPLV
+1090 VLKQKAQEAGIPLV
-1104 QRNEEIFDFDLN
+1104 EKDEPDFAFDIN
-1116 PELGYFTKGHYN
+1116 PELGFFDKDHYK
-1128 QVKPLIDADNILKD
+1128 QIKPLIEADKLLKE
-1142 KGINFRIL
+1142 KGINFKIL
-1150 SDKFYNDKGLS
+1150 SDKFYNDNGLK
-1161 VQNYKSRKAL
+1161 VQKYHKRYNL
-1171 AEDID
+1171 AEDIN
-1176 YVNKLVDDLHY
+1176 YINALGSDDNIEAHFKSVREHLGTIG
-1187 VDPFTKK
+1187 DPEISELLGKF
-1194 TVRLESYDD
+1194 L
-1203 SRFIGILNQFITSK
+1203 TSK
-1217 DNSIRKFGFM
+1217 DNSIRKFGY
-1227 IRDAILKKD
+1227 AIKGAISKNDL
-1236 FDKYEQLI
+1236 DKYRQLI
-1244 SSKKMFDSIIN
+1244 TSRKMFDSMIS
-1255 EKLKTLKTTYK
+1255 EKLGSLKSTY
-1266 VSDQIKR
+1266 SQSREFRR
-1273 FKKDPAVLKQIMD
+1273 FSKNPTVLKQIMD

-1296 DGFGEHDLFLNNGKT
+1296 DGFGEHDLFLNNGKK

-1316 IASEGYLLGKRGEK
+1316 IASEGYLLGKRGQK
-1330 VVDVEDVQYIHK
+1330 VIDVEDVQYIHK
-1342 GISRRE
+1342 GVSRRE

-1374 ILPVL
+1374 ILPIL

>member
-6 IKQPNSKQPNKF
+6 IKQPSSKQPNKF

-78 YNVYKDDAAFI
+78 YNVYKNDAAFI

-151 VQQKPALAAVQ
+151 VQQKPALMAVQ
-162 LPKNFVP
+162 LPKTFVP

-189 PPVGRGPEP
+189 PSVGRGPEP
-198 EVEVPQEQSSP
+198 EIEAHQEQSSP

-220 IEQTMGAL
+220 IEQTMGAV
-228 LNDQPLVNT
+228 LNDQP
-237 PGFKNGKDSEYYSYM
+237 
-252 DKLAQRMSKEWN
+252 
-264 MSEDEALTQML
+264 
-275 NDNTY
+275 
-280 NYKAFYDNNKKM
+280 
-292 AIKSLSD
+292 I
-299 PSGTHFNDVGKTMYH
+299 
-314 PTFSNESIYSGK
+314 
-326 VSDYNPLGLIG
+326 
-337 GQWVGYNKYIPSADQ
+337 
-352 LNRYFNYNRTRSYMN
+352 
-367 NNGDRG
+367 
-373 VKIVMPKHKKVN
+373 VN

-394 DESLRYFARG
+394 NESLRYFARG

-409 LVGQDQSG
+409 FIGQDQSG
-417 NNYNVDWDTVQRRGN
+417 NNYKVDWDTVQKRGN
-432 KIYAVVSNGKNKG
+432 KIYAVVSDGKNKG

-450 QATTNIGQYESPFI
+450 QATTDVGQYESPFI

-517 VVLGTLGLGL
+517 VMLGTLGLGL

-547 NPMTQGI
+547 NPMTQSI

-564 NTASNAIMHKDWST
+564 NTASNAVMHKDWST

-603 TWLGMGGAKL
+603 AWLGMGGAKL

-681 VLYDTILNM
+681 VLDDTILNM
-690 PNYSGTDGKFNTNYT
+690 PNYSGTGGKFNTNYT

-723 GDFDLIDKDGNINMR
+723 GDFNLTDNNGNLNMR
-738 AAVRL
+738 ALVRL
-743 NRKLKDNG
+743 NKKLKDNG
-751 IFYKRKFNKDTII
+751 IFYKKQFNKDDIV

-777 PIPDDSTRKQFVEAS
+777 PIPDESTRKQFVEAS
-792 VIGSLFGVNKHNN
+792 VLGSLFGQNKYNN
-805 INIDL
+805 RNISL
-810 PKDDFK
+810 PKIDFKDDFK
-816 YIFNNEFDN
+816 EIFKNEFND
-825 NVIEAAFQENGLGI
+825 NVIEAAFQQDGNGI

-844 LERAVYLTRNADSDY
+844 LERAVYLTRKAENDY
-859 NSTIFKYPFLHY
+859 NNTIFKYPYLHY

-891 LRDYIN
+891 LRDHIN

-928 SRFLRGVMDYKGNV
+928 SRFLRGVMDYKGNA

-981 NGGRVGLYEEFSNPK
+981 DGGRVGLYEEFSNPK

-1116 PELGYFTKGHYN
+1116 PELGYFTEGHYN

-1194 TVRLESYDD
+1194 TVRLESYNDP
-1203 SRFIGILNQFITSK
+1203 RFIGILNQFITSK

-1227 IRDAILKKD
+1227 IRDAVLKKD

-1330 VVDVEDVQYIHK
+1330 VVDVEDAQYIHK